1 MNYRKLLIILGIIII
16 LSGCSDFMMICSLN
30 PFYLEKSVVLVPE
43 IEGKWIAR
51 PIRMKKD
58 SEGKNSSGWELTDT
72 ISTWQIRRFISE
84 EKQKTK
90 RGTDSTVYKP
100 QNFYVIK
107 LAGNSPDSVRY
118 EFHLTVFRINGNLYG
133 DFCPREIADLHNS
146 RMAKENYFTV
156 HTLAR
161 ISFQNKQF
169 NVSWLGAEYMKEMI
183 EQKRVRVRYRW
194 VEDAKRLLLT
204 ASSKELTEMIE
215 RYADE
220 KRFIDWDNQQAMLK
234 LNQIN

>member
-1 MNYRKLLIILGIIII
+1 MKNRKLLIIFGIIVL

-30 PFYLEKSVVLVPE
+30 PFYQEKNVVLAPE

-51 PIRMKKD
+51 PIRTKMD
-58 SEGKNSSGWELTDT
+58 SEGKNNPGWELTDT
-72 ISTWQIRRFISE
+72 ISTWQIRRSISK

-90 RGTDSTVYKP
+90 QGNDSTVYKP
-100 QNFYVIK
+100 QNYYVVK
-107 LAGNSPDSVRY
+107 LAGSSPDSVRY
-118 EFHLTVFRINGNLYG
+118 EFHLTIFRINGNLYG
-133 DFCPREIADLHNS
+133 DFCPREITDLRNS

-161 ISFQNKQF
+161 VSFQNEQL
-169 NVSWLGAEYMKEMI
+169 NISWLGAEYMKDMI
-183 EQKRVRVRYRW
+183 EKKRVRVRYRW

-220 KRFIDWDNQQAMLK
+220 KRFIDWDDQQAMLK